1 MRVAQLALLSLAVD
15 CVAPPAEAMTQKNSN
30 NNNGRQ
36 DDDGIG
42 SSDDETVSSDTTKAE
57 GEDAEAAEDAEDE
70 DEDDDSTASPFEADS
85 SPNAAGRRKVRDDRM
100 IALIVDTPL
109 PVSDVSGYSLFYTLT
124 NLAYSK
130 LSKRILYV
138 FFFKVIKVDKSA
150 IDQLLA
156 FDEDDDDDDE
166 ESEED
171 DTEVRKNA
179 GPKEILT
186 DGRTR
191 CFRIRSY
198 TYLTHT

>member
-85 SPNAAGRRKVRDDRM
+85 SPNAAGRRKVRDYRR
-100 IALIVDTPL
+100 IALIVDMGYQMIQATLYSTP
-109 PVSDVSGYSLFYTLT
+109 
-124 NLAYSK
+124 
-130 LSKRILYV
+130 
-138 FFFKVIKVDKSA
+138 
-150 IDQLLA
+150 
-156 FDEDDDDDDE
+156 
-166 ESEED
+166 
-171 DTEVRKNA
+171 
-179 GPKEILT
+179 
-186 DGRTR
+186 
-191 CFRIRSY
+191 
-198 TYLTHT
+198 